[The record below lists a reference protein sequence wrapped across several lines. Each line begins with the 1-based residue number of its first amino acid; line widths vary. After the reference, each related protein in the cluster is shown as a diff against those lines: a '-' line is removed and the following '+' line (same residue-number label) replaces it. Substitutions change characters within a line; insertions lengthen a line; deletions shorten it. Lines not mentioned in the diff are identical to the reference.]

1 MIYRTQKK
9 MLAED
14 LGQMIT
20 YLVIPARF
28 IRRRYPKGLVFG
40 SNIKE
45 ALVLIFL
52 SAIFKLLGMLGKA
65 LVYGPQIL
73 EELNYL
79 P

>member
-9 MLAED
+9 MLGED
-14 LGQMIT
+14 LGHMIT
-20 YLVIPARF
+20 YHVILTQF

-52 SAIFKLLGMLGKA
+52 SAIFKLLRMLGKA
-65 LVYGPQIL
+65 LVYGPEIM
-73 EELNYL
+73 EALNYL

>member
-1 MIYRTQKK
+1 
-9 MLAED
+9 
-14 LGQMIT
+14 MIT
-20 YLVIPARF
+20 YHVIPARF

-73 EELNYL
+73 EALNYL
-79 P
+79 PWLNAHYGGVTGICKH